1 MWPGVRALRRSHGR
15 GQAAQGHERAWWVRH
30 GGLSDAGADA
40 STLWVLWQSRRP
52 WQLRQL
58 SILGLLVACGTAGV
72 GSSGEHYLIA
82 LDAAVP
88 LDVALAG
95 CQRLSSQDA
104 RGDCATAAVE
114 VRGAITDDACE
125 PVPAGIWHDE
135 CRFMLAE
142 RQRAAGQLAVGL
154 VTCGGQRFGRECTF
168 HLIRSEAWAVR
179 DQPAT
184 EAATRLGALAD
195 LPFARDAERLF
206 WREWHHRGLVEG
218 RPVDPGRCEGL
229 PDTDA
234 CRGVVGE
241 LFRDAAAARGWSE
254 VCARVAAG
262 RPPLSR
268 RGEPS
273 YVSSPEV
280 DGWLDRECPER

>member
-1 MWPGVRALRRSHGR
+1 MWFLWQHRRSR
-15 GQAAQGHERAWWVRH
+15 
-30 GGLSDAGADA
+30 
-40 STLWVLWQSRRP
+40 
-52 WQLRQL
+52 QLRQL
-58 SILGLLVACGTAGV
+58 SVLGWLVACGSAGV
-72 GSSGEHYLIA
+72 GSSADHYLAA

-88 LDVALAG
+88 LDDALAG
-95 CQRLSSQDA
+95 CQRLPTPDA

-114 VRGAITDDACE
+114 ARGAISDDACDL
-125 PVPAGIWHDE
+125 VPGGIWHDE

-154 VTCGGQRFGRECTF
+154 DTCGGQRFGRECTF
-168 HLIRSEAWAVR
+168 HLIRSEAWAVL
-179 DQPAT
+179 DGSAV
-184 EAATRLGALAD
+184 EAAVRLEPLED

-218 RPVDPGRCEGL
+218 RPVDPERCEGL

-241 LFRDAAAARGWSE
+241 LFRDAAAALGWSE
-254 VCARVAAG
+254 ICARVASG

-268 RGEPS
+268 RGQS
-273 YVSSPEV
+273 SFVASPEV
-280 DGWLDRECPER
+280 SGWLDRECAER